1 MGSFITTPESL
12 QTKESIEREANR
24 LLHSYSYLVK
34 GVSEKGSVT
43 KVDVMKKSLIHQQ
56 WYMVYPLLHNS
67 KKSHYKHQFED
78 LFSQFELWQH
88 TGLSKIQEL
97 EEKLIG

>member
-12 QTKESIEREANR
+12 QTKESIEHEANR

-34 GVSEKGSVT
+34 GISEKGTISN
-43 KVDVMKKSLIHQQ
+43 VDVMKQSLIHQQ

-67 KKSHYKHQFED
+67 KKAYYKNKFED
-78 LFSQFELWQH
+78 YFSDFEHWKH

-97 EEKLIG
+97 EEKLLN